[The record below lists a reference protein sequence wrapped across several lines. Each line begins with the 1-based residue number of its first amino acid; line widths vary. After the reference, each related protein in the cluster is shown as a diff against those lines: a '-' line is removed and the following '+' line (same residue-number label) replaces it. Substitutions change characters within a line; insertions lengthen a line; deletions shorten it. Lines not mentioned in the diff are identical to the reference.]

1 MSVSAV
7 PIEDYTVRE
16 LLIGMDGKL
25 ALIQKDNEVTQRD
38 LTAIRDRTHELAQS
52 LQINYSEVNGRL
64 NKIEQ
69 AAIAD
74 RNFLKGEKQG
84 FDKAVKAV
92 YALCTVCGLS
102 GIAAAAK
109 FLLT

>member
-1 MSVSAV
+1 MADLNV
-7 PIEDYTVRE
+7 EDLTVRE
-16 LLIGMDGKL
+16 LLIHMDGKL
-25 ALIQKDNEVTQRD
+25 GLIQRDNEMTQRD
-38 LTAIRDRTHELAQS
+38 VGAIRDRQHELSNS
-52 LQINYSEVNGRL
+52 LQAHYGELNGRL

-74 RNFLKGEKQG
+74 RNFSKGEKQG

-92 YALCTVCGLS
+92 YALATVCGLS

-109 FLLT
+109 LLLT